1 MRQEMM
7 NELMSGL
14 KVEKGKEKANELE
27 DHFLVTQ
34 RLKLPFLLLQTPP
47 NHNVSNHLQDEHP
60 MNLRRVQNFT
70 K

>member
-1 MRQEMM
+1 MT

-14 KVEKGKEKANELE
+14 KVEKGKENANELK
-27 DHFLVTQ
+27 DHSLVTQ
-34 RLKLPFLLLQTPP
+34 RLKLPFLLLQTPH
-47 NHNVSNHLQDEHP
+47 HNVSNHLQDEHP